1 MDSIQQQFISF
12 VEGLEDPAIP
22 LLQEGSKI
30 YRTINLKVFIK
41 NINQWESFHDW
52 WKSKNMTPYLNKNV
66 IKSIINVNPP
76 DSVKNV
82 LISMTL

>member
-1 MDSIQQQFISF
+1 MDAIQEQFVSF

-22 LLQEGSKI
+22 FAGRI
-30 YRTINLKVFIK
+30 YRSMNLKVFIK

-52 WKSKNMTPYLNKNV
+52 WKSKNMTPYFNKNV
-66 IKSIINVNPP
+66 IKSILSVGPP
-76 DSVKNV
+76 DSVKNI